1 VELAEYNEKLAEY
14 REYMDLLY
22 QEQGQRL
29 LAVDARRDVWGA
41 ILLEVLEGDKA
52 AHAAGR
58 SPDLR
63 PARIVEEILR
73 RDAEALRAAGYN
85 ASIGGEV
92 VRVGLFPVAGR
103 RNVCVYRSARLIIDA
118 PYLDETTGHLRGI
131 FSRAEGAFFEQ
142 FIHGRHP

>member
-1 VELAEYNEKLAEY
+1 MSLAGYREKMAEYIA
-14 REYMDLLY
+14 DLSLIR
-22 QEQGQRL
+22 QERARRL
-29 LAVDARRDVWGA
+29 SVVDARRRVWDA

-85 ASIGGEV
+85 ASIGGGV
-92 VRVGLFPVAGR
+92 VRIGLFPVAGR
-103 RNVCVYRSARLIIDA
+103 RNVCVYRSARVINDA
-118 PYLDETTGHLRGI
+118 PYLIDSAAHLRDI
-131 FSRAEGAFFEQ
+131 FARAEDSFRAQ
-142 FIHGRHP
+142 LTKGRHP